1 MLHPHQ
7 LHISTSRELLAY
19 PWWPCASTKTLHP
32 QESNQKPHYR
42 ADSPHCVCRHGAT
55 VCMHLWAGIA
65 SMPAS
70 VAASQAPLAH
80 RPSSYSKHCDD
91 EAACGQYLS
100 GFLADSEWLPQT
112 GRGCTWRRFCGVRS
126 GSGVGLESKAKVN
139 CRSLSSIHIL
149 YYNHSPTARLRP
161 HSKLCCACGF
171 DIFNWTERGSKS
183 DVNALL
189 EYVAPRV

>member
-1 MLHPHQ
+1 MPQQRHYTPRRA
-7 LHISTSRELLAY
+7 TRSRIIELTVRIASAATA
-19 PWWPCASTKTLHP
+19 PPCACICGQVL
-32 QESNQKPHYR
+32 R
-42 ADSPHCVCRHGAT
+42 ACQPVLLPLKH
-55 VCMHLWAGIA
+55 
-65 SMPAS
+65 
-70 VAASQAPLAH
+70 LAH